1 MLQPE
6 GLKVQSDTLLA
17 MEELPIND
25 GNGQSFGFIVY
36 RKVVKVRANSLLQ
49 VRGHIRD
56 MAQVLINGQ
65 NQIPPVMSQDDLDRF
80 GSWVNR

>member
-1 MLQPE
+1 M
-6 GLKVQSDTLLA
+6 QSDSLLA

-65 NQIPPVMSQDDLDRF
+65 NLVPPVRSKQDLYKF
-80 GSWVNR
+80 GSWFSR